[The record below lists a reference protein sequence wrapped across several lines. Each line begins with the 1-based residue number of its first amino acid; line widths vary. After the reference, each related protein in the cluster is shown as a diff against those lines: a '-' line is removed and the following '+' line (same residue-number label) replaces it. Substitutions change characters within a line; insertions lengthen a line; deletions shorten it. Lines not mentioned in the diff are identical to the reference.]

1 VVARSDGV
9 EVLGH
14 DLQLP
19 LDTAGYSR
27 RACPHCKAGFKVRV
41 SRRDARVVAAALARR
56 VVHLNAS
63 EARPGDVPRH
73 CPYCGARADAEA
85 FWTEEHRAWLDR
97 EASSF
102 ERELRWRRLRAP
114 LDHLAQTRLSPSSL
128 LAVVVQRRV
137 RGISGLAALRAASPQ
152 PGGSERRSPQPP
164 QRGFG
169 KGRNPIQ
176 NPRPTYVPVT
186 PRPRRPDP
194 LRDDGQDQDLTGV
207 PLPCCGEEVKV
218 SDGWSGPVRCH
229 FCGMV
234 HTRAV
239 SRDIGLELALLR
251 EWARGA

>member
-1 VVARSDGV
+1 MSPPQGGAPPGTLRGAWSGTVTRAPRVGDTSRARTPGASSCGSRSHNGRSRWERVVARSDGV

-85 FWTEEHRAWLDR
+85 FWTEEHRAWVDR

-102 ERELRWRRLRAP
+102 ERELR
-114 LDHLAQTRLSPSSL
+114 
-128 LAVVVQRRV
+128 
-137 RGISGLAALRAASPQ
+137 
-152 PGGSERRSPQPP
+152 
-164 QRGFG
+164 
-169 KGRNPIQ
+169 
-176 NPRPTYVPVT
+176 
-186 PRPRRPDP
+186 
-194 LRDDGQDQDLTGV
+194 
-207 PLPCCGEEVKV
+207 
-218 SDGWSGPVRCH
+218 
-229 FCGMV
+229 
-234 HTRAV
+234 
-239 SRDIGLELALLR
+239 
-251 EWARGA
+251 

>member
-1 VVARSDGV
+1 MVARSDGV
-9 EVLGH
+9 EVLGD

-19 LDTAGYSR
+19 LDAAGYSR
-27 RACPHCKAGFKVRV
+27 RACPHCKAEFKVRV
-41 SRRDARVVAAALARR
+41 SRRDARVLAAALVRR

-73 CPYCGARADAEA
+73 CPYCGAGADAEA
-85 FWTEEHRAWLDR
+85 FWTEEHRAWFDR
-97 EASSF
+97 EASSL

-114 LDHLAQTRLSPSSL
+114 LDRLA
-128 LAVVVQRRV
+128 
-137 RGISGLAALRAASPQ
+137 
-152 PGGSERRSPQPP
+152 
-164 QRGFG
+164 
-169 KGRNPIQ
+169 Q

-186 PRPRRPDP
+186 PRPRRPAP

-251 EWARGA
+251 EWARRA